1 MVAMRVAIL
10 TGLCG
15 CLLGLVGNIGL
26 ATATAQPLDLA
37 ARTLTG
43 TDDDEDALPSIGLL
57 LDAGLPD
64 GIIGALALRPIPYTR
79 LHVGAGS
86 NSASPGVRGGVTI
99 LPVGEGPSLTLEMG
113 HYLRGGTNTVVRSL
127 FAGLG
132 EFGSYV
138 RRFSYTFFNA
148 HAGIELGRRNFT
160 FYVHGGFTYLRATLH
175 DVLAPVESD
184 PARSGRT
191 TVTFKRDPRLR
202 MLAPSA
208 KLGLVVYL

>member
-1 MVAMRVAIL
+1 MAAMRVAIL
-10 TGLCG
+10 TALCG
-15 CLLGLVGNIGL
+15 CLLGST
-26 ATATAQPLDLA
+26 TAAAQALPDLT
-37 ARTLTG
+37 ARTLAG
-43 TDDDEDALPSIGLL
+43 SDDDDEDLPTVGLL

-64 GIIGALALRPIPYTR
+64 GVIGGLALRPVPYTR
-79 LHVGAGS
+79 LHIGAGS
-86 NSASPGVRGGVTI
+86 NSASPGVRGGLTI
-99 LPVGEGPSLTLEMG
+99 LPVGEGPSLSLEMG
-113 HYLRGGTNTVVRSL
+113 HYVRGGTNTVLRSL

-132 EFGSYV
+132 DFGSYV

-148 HAGIELGRRNFT
+148 HAGIELGRRNVT

-175 DVLAPVESD
+175 DVQAPVESD
-184 PARSGRT
+184 PARTTRT